1 MNAPIE
7 IREDLSVIAERR
19 VIAHLR
25 ADEALLLAGELARS
39 AFRRIAKEEGADE
52 LLYGEAKA

>member
-1 MNAPIE
+1 MQTVVV
-7 IREDLSVIAERR
+7 RENLDLQVGQQVVAR
-19 VIAHLR
+19 LR

-52 LLYGEAKA
+52 LLLVEAKT